1 MKIYE
6 YQAKEIFKN
15 YGIPVPD
22 GDVAETPEQAKQIA
36 EKLGG
41 KVVVKAQVYVGG
53 RGKAGGVK
61 LAENPEDAYEKAGK
75 IIGMDIKGLTVKK
88 VLITGAI
95 NIQSESYIGIVVD
108 RKTKMPVFMVS
119 RAGGIDIEE
128 VARETPE
135 KIYKL
140 PIDPVYGLLPH
151 QARLLAYKLYDDP
164 KIVKTA
170 QTTIMGL
177 YNAFISIDA
186 SLAEINPFVVAKD
199 GSVWAVDAKIV
210 LDDNGL
216 IKHPEFEE
224 MRDVTPDE
232 EKEIMAK
239 KMGLSYIRLNGN
251 VGCVVNGAG
260 LAMATMDV
268 IKHFGGEPANFLDI
282 GGSSSP
288 EKVKN
293 AMNILL
299 SDKHVEGVWFNIFGG
314 ITRCDDVAKG
324 MVEAFREM
332 KVDLPV
338 VVRLTGT
345 NETEAKDIIRE
356 SGLSIIPVDT
366 MSEGAQKIIQIVKG
380 G

>member
-6 YQAKEIFKN
+6 YQAKGIFKN
-15 YGIPVPD
+15 YGIPVPE

-41 KVVVKAQVYVGG
+41 TVVVKAQVHIGG

-61 LAENPEDAYEKAGK
+61 LAENPDDAYEKASK
-75 IIGMDIKGLTVKK
+75 IIGMEIKGLEVKR
-88 VLITGAI
+88 VLITRGVD
-95 NIQSESYIGIVVD
+95 IQSESYIGIIID
-108 RKTKMPVFMVS
+108 RKSKKPVFMVS
-119 RAGGIDIEE
+119 KAGGIDIEQ

-135 KIYKL
+135 KIYKF
-140 PIDPVYGLLPH
+140 PVDPVYGLFPH

-164 KIVKTA
+164 KIVKEA
-170 QTTIMGL
+170 QKTIMGL

-199 GSVWAVDAKIV
+199 GKTWAVDAKVV

-216 IKHPEFEE
+216 IKHPELEKL
-224 MRDVTPDE
+224 RDVTPAE

-239 KMGLSYIRLNGN
+239 KMGLSYIRLNGDI
-251 VGCVVNGAG
+251 GCVVNGAG
-260 LAMATMDV
+260 LAMTTMDV

-282 GGSSSP
+282 GGSSNP

-293 AMNILL
+293 AMNILF
-299 SDKHVEGVWFNIFGG
+299 SDKHVKGVWFNIFGG

-324 MVEAFREM
+324 MVEALKGM
-332 KVDLPV
+332 NISLPL

-345 NETEAKDIIRE
+345 NETEGKEILKA
-356 SGLSIIPVDT
+356 SGLSITSADT
-366 MSEGAQKIIQIVKG
+366 MSEGAQKIIQLVRG

>member
-6 YQAKEIFKN
+6 YQAKDIFKN

-41 KVVVKAQVYVGG
+41 KVVVKAQVHIGG

-61 LAENPEDAYEKAGK
+61 LAENPDDAYEKTSK
-75 IIGMDIKGLTVKK
+75 ILGMEIKDLEVKR
-88 VLITGAI
+88 VLITRAVD
-95 NIQSESYIGIVVD
+95 IQSESYVGIVID
-108 RKTKMPVFMVS
+108 RKSKKPVFMVS

-140 PIDPVYGLLPH
+140 AVDPIYGLFPH

-164 KIVKTA
+164 KIVKDA
-170 QTTIMGL
+170 QKTIMGL

-186 SLAEINPFVVAKD
+186 SLAEINPLVVSSD
-199 GSVWAVDAKIV
+199 GKVWAVDAKVV

-216 IKHPEFEE
+216 LKHPELEKL
-224 MRDVTPDE
+224 RDVTPAE

-239 KMGLSYIRLNGN
+239 KMGLSYIRLNGDI
-251 VGCVVNGAG
+251 GCVVNGAG

-282 GGSSSP
+282 GGSSNP

-293 AMNILL
+293 AMDILF
-299 SDKHVEGVWFNIFGG
+299 SDKHVKGVWFNIFGG

-324 MVEAFREM
+324 MVEAFKGM
-332 KVDLPV
+332 NIDLPV

-345 NETEAKDIIRE
+345 NEIEGKEILKA
-356 SGLSIIPVDT
+356 SGLSITPADT
-366 MSEGAQKIIQIVKG
+366 MSEGAQKIIHLVRG